1 MDAALHIFLLELA
14 ALFPVVNPPGSAL
27 VFLGMTRSA
36 STRSAVSS
44 LGALRATRS
53 SFLSSPYRSAR

>member
-1 MDAALHIFLLELA
+1 MDAALNIFLLELA

-36 STRSAVSS
+36 SHEVRRLVAWRV
-44 LGALRATRS
+44 A
-53 SFLSSPYRSAR
+53 